1 MTDPITNYLSQFSL
15 KNCVSGLQ
23 PGDFFLS
30 GLNSTLATFPLSNY
44 SLMLNMISRG
54 FVFTVLLLL
63 LKLGYLN

>member
-1 MTDPITNYLSQFSL
+1 MTDLITNYLSQVSL

-30 GLNSTLATFPLSNY
+30 GLNSTLTDFQLSNY

-54 FVFTVLLLL
+54 FVFVLLFFYF
-63 LKLGYLN
+63 YLS